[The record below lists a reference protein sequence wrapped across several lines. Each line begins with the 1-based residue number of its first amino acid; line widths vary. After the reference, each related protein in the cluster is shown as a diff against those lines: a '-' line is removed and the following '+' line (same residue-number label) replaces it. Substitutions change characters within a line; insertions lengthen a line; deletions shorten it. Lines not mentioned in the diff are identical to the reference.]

1 MAEMNQSTDL
11 YWLIGI
17 LAVAFFV
24 ILLVGSVFF
33 LNDFSRELKY
43 LNNEIKRT
51 EGAERAH
58 WIRMRRRLW
67 LSLFPFIRY

>member
-1 MAEMNQSTDL
+1 MNGMTQTNET

-17 LAVAFFV
+17 LAVFFLV
-24 ILLVGSVFF
+24 LILFGSVFF
-33 LNDFSRELKY
+33 FSDFSRELKY
-43 LNNEIKRT
+43 LNNEIRRT
-51 EGAERAH
+51 EGAERKH

>member
-1 MAEMNQSTDL
+1 MNGMTQTNET

-17 LAVAFFV
+17 LAVFF
-24 ILLVGSVFF
+24 LVLSLFGSVFF
-33 LNDFSRELKY
+33 FSDFSRELKY
-43 LNNEIKRT
+43 LNNEIRRT
-51 EGAERAH
+51 EGAERKH

>member
-1 MAEMNQSTDL
+1 MTEPNQTADL

-17 LAVAFFV
+17 LAIFFLV
-24 ILLVGSVFF
+24 LLLFGSVFF

-51 EGAERAH
+51 EGAERKH